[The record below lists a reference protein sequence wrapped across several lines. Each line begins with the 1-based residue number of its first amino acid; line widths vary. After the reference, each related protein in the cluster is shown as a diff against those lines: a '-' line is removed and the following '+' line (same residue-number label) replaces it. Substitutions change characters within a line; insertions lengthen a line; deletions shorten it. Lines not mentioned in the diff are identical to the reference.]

1 MPDFPHYFR
10 AVWMSPSAN
19 ACTLRDSADADG
31 ATLDKQAARG
41 HEMRTKVPPVR
52 NANGYSKDRSRI
64 DVAADT
70 VTCPAHQTVSI
81 RAGLRT
87 ASRASVRSASR
98 VRCGRTAPKP
108 VRGGRSVFTR
118 VAARQSASMRCVL
131 ATGLPNVSASGG
143 TQDQPLHPPPRGRPK
158 SPLPRTQTRLYEAT
172 QSLSRVSHPVLT
184 RGAAVPARTAGWR
197 RWRPAGRIEC
207 RPSSRCRRV
216 RSGSPPECRSSHRRG
231 SERRA
236 RPDQC

>member
-87 ASRASVRSASR
+87 ASRASVRSAVVSAAGGLHQSPSGAGDQYSPALQHGKAR
-98 VRCGRTAPKP
+98 QCDVCWQQDYRTYRP
-108 VRGGRSVFTR
+108 VVERKISHFTRRHGGGRKARYRGHKQDFTKQR
-118 VAARQSASMRCVL
+118 KACHGFRTPS
-131 ATGLPNVSASGG
+131 LPGAPPYQHALLDGADG
-143 TQDQPLHPPPRGRPK
+143 APLV
-158 SPLPRTQTRLYEAT
+158 E
-172 QSLSRVSHPVLT
+172 
-184 RGAAVPARTAGWR
+184 
-197 RWRPAGRIEC
+197 
-207 RPSSRCRRV
+207 
-216 RSGSPPECRSSHRRG
+216 
-231 SERRA
+231 
-236 RPDQC
+236 